1 MAPEKKEIERKF
13 RVMNFS
19 PELIPA
25 DSTSVSILQTYLV
38 CEGPGERRVRYTTH
52 GWHSPSTYHY
62 TEKLPTGES
71 GTRIE
76 RERKIDFAEYQ
87 SLYRERDKTL
97 LTIWKTRHS
106 FSFGGKTLELDVFK
120 CELCGLVM
128 LEIELQHRNEEIT
141 LPPGWKLIEVTD
153 HPAYKNYALA
163 KRGKKPHASYWF
175 NCILEKLSQL
185 FYRYTAGD

>member
-1 MAPEKKEIERKF
+1 MTPEKKEIERKF

-19 PELIPA
+19 PDLIPA
-25 DSTSVSILQTYLV
+25 NATSVLILQTYLV
-38 CEGPGERRVRYTTH
+38 CEGLGERRVRHTY
-52 GWHSPSTYHY
+52 GWHSPSTFHY

-87 SLYRERDKTL
+87 SLFRERDKSL

-106 FSFGGKTLELDVFK
+106 FSFEGKILELDVFRG
-120 CELCGLVM
+120 ELYGLVM
-128 LEIELQHRNEEIT
+128 LEIELQHRNEKVT
-141 LPPGWKLIEVTD
+141 LPKGWKLIEVTD

-163 KRGKKPHASYWF
+163 KRGKKPHISYWF
-175 NCILEKLSQL
+175 NRILEKLSQL

>member
-1 MAPEKKEIERKF
+1 MAFEKKEIERKF

-19 PELIPA
+19 HELIPA
-25 DSTSVSILQTYLV
+25 DSTSVIILQTYLV
-38 CEGPGERRVRYTTH
+38 CEGSGERRVRHTY
-52 GWHSPSTYHY
+52 GWHSPSTFHY

-76 RERKIDFAEYQ
+76 QERKIDFAEYQ
-87 SLYRERDKTL
+87 SLFRERDKAL

-106 FSFGGKTLELDVFK
+106 FSFEGKTLELDVFRG
-120 CELCGLVM
+120 ELHGLVM
-128 LEIELQHRNEEIT
+128 LEIELQHRNEEVT

-153 HPAYKNYALA
+153 HPLYKNHALA
-163 KRGKKPHASYWF
+163 KRGKKPRASYW
-175 NCILEKLSQL
+175 LSSIWKTVSDL

>member
-25 DSTSVSILQTYLV
+25 DSTSVIILQTYLV
-38 CEGPGERRVRYTTH
+38 CEGPGERRVRHTY
-52 GWHSPSTYHY
+52 GWHLPSTFHY

-76 RERKIDFAEYQ
+76 REREIDFVEYQ
-87 SLYRERDKTL
+87 SLFRERDKAL

-106 FSFGGKTLELDVFK
+106 FSFEGKTLELDVFRS
-120 CELCGLVM
+120 ELHGLVM
-128 LEIELQHRNEEIT
+128 LEIELQHRNEEVI

-153 HPAYKNYALA
+153 NPAYKNHALA
-163 KRGKKPHASYWF
+163 KCGKKPYASYWV
-175 NCILEKLSQL
+175 NRILEKLSHL